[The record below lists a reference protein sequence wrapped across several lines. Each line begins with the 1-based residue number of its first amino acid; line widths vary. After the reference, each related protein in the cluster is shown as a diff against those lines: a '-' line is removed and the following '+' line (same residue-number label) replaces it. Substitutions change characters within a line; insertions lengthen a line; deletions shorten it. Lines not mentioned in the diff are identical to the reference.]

1 MELDNVCHH
10 LYHLH
15 QVSYYEMMRSEERVR
30 GEGGREGGREGE
42 GKRVDIL
49 VYSFGHPIYDI
60 FVNTSPSL
68 LAWSMLWI
76 PSRRL

>member
-30 GEGGREGGREGE
+30 GEGRREGGREGGREG
-42 GKRVDIL
+42 KRV
-49 VYSFGHPIYDI
+49 SFLIPLHLATLFMIYL
-60 FVNTSPSL
+60 S
-68 LAWSMLWI
+68 I
-76 PSRRL
+76 PLRLS